1 MMREKAPIDGFGIG
15 VNLDASIDAPSL
27 DCAYKLQ
34 EFGGKPRRKRSE
46 GKATWPGRKQ
56 VWRAYDPDG
65 RMRGDVL
72 SIESDRHDGEK
83 LIVPVMRGGKRLAT
97 ESLAD
102 IRARA
107 ARELAR
113 LPAPL
118 AQLAPGTAYPVSVA
132 DALVALAREAD
143 RAIAG

>member
-1 MMREKAPIDGFGIG
+1 
-15 VNLDASIDAPSL
+15 
-27 DCAYKLQ
+27 
-34 EFGGKPRRKRSE
+34 
-46 GKATWPGRKQ
+46 
-56 VWRAYDPDG
+56 
-65 RMRGDVL
+65 MRGDVL
-72 SIESDRHDGEK
+72 SVEGDTQAGEP
-83 LIVPVMRGGKRLAT
+83 LVVPVMRGGKRLASP

-118 AQLAPGTAYPVSVA
+118 ARLEPGPAYPVTIA

-143 RAIAG
+143 RFTVG